1 LISKYSKAIVLN
13 ANPIMSFFSIRA
25 MREEDLDFAAAGTA
39 AEGWTTETR
48 QEFEAFLAYD
58 PAGCFVAE
66 WEGRR
71 AGTCI
76 AIRYGGQ
83 GFLGEMIVAREL
95 RTKGLGRP
103 LFTRAMAYLLDH
115 GCHAISLDAVPRA
128 VPFYESMGFRAVC
141 RSLRV
146 YGALAAP
153 PSPSSRPMTAADLG
167 PVCALD
173 RRAFGDDR
181 SFFLR
186 RRFDES
192 PDLALVQERAG
203 RIDGYV
209 FGRRRGPVVWL
220 GPLWAR
226 EADAGRA
233 ASLLQDAAV
242 HARAPEIRMGVLEL
256 NARAAGLVGA
266 LGLAVKPHPSVRMI
280 HGDVRRAA
288 GLSLDLYAI
297 GTAAKG

>member
-1 LISKYSKAIVLN
+1 
-13 ANPIMSFFSIRA
+13 MSPLVIRT
-25 MREEDLDFAAAGTA
+25 MREEDLDFAAAGTE

-76 AIRYGGQ
+76 AIRYGNQ
-83 GFLGEMIVAREL
+83 GFLGEMIVARQF

-103 LFTRAMAYLLDH
+103 LFTRAMAYLIDH
-115 GCHAISLDAVPRA
+115 GCGSISLDAVPRA

-146 YGALAAP
+146 YGTLA
-153 PSPSSRPMTAADLG
+153 SPSSPTSRPMTAPDIG

-173 RRAFGDDR
+173 RKAFGDDR
-181 SFFLR
+181 SFFLC

-192 PDLALVQERAG
+192 PDLAMVRDRAG

-209 FGRRRGPVVWL
+209 LGRRRGPVVWL
-220 GPLWAR
+220 GPLWVKD
-226 EADAGRA
+226 ADQERA
-233 ASLLQDAAV
+233 AALLQDAA
-242 HARAPEIRMGVLEL
+242 ASAGTSEIHLGVLEL
-256 NARAAGLVGA
+256 NARAAGLISA
-266 LGLAVKPHPSVRMI
+266 LGLAVKPHPSVRMV
-280 HGDVRRAA
+280 HGDVRTAA
-288 GLSLDLYAI
+288 GLSPDLYAI